1 MLKEDKDD
9 INHKEEMPNL
19 LNEYKPDDQTL
30 KLVKELGKE
39 IFPIQEN
46 KSKNS
51 ISHTYAVT
59 TLILSA
65 PFLESLLNMN
75 PPLSEDY
82 PEAWG

>member
-1 MLKEDKDD
+1 MLKEDKNDN
-9 INHKEEMPNL
+9 NHKKEMANF

-30 KLVKELGKE
+30 KLVKEQGKE

-51 ISHTYAVT
+51 TSHTYAMK

-65 PFLESLLNMN
+65 PFLESILNMN